1 MDNEQNAELEQDN
14 TEELQEEE
22 VVEEEQQPE
31 KKKLSPE
38 ARRGI
43 LLRQLKKVNKELNI
57 VDEIEETPQ
66 REIKNS
72 KKGFGLVEKTFLKA
86 SGIVPKEYDF
96 VQEYVQE
103 SGIPVDELVEKRWF
117 QLELKDFR
125 DSSAVSDATPRG
137 TRRSG
142 QVTRDSVEYWIAKQQ
157 LPPADQRDLRAKV
170 VNARIKAESSA
181 SQFSDN
187 PVA

>member
-1 MDNEQNAELEQDN
+1 MENEQNTELEQDN

-57 VDEIEETPQ
+57 VDEIEEEPQ
-66 REIKNS
+66 REIKNN

-86 SGIVPKEYDF
+86 SGISPKEYDF
-96 VQEYVQE
+96 VQEYTQE
-103 SGIPVDELVEKRWF
+103 SGIPVDELVDKKWF
-117 QLELKDFR
+117 QLALKEFR
-125 DSSAVSDATPRG
+125 EETTVSEATPKG

-142 QVTRDSVEYWIAKQQ
+142 QAPRDTVDYWIAKGQ
-157 LPPADQRDLRAKV
+157 LPPPEQRELRAKV
-170 VNARIKAESSA
+170 VNARIKAEKSA